1 MNTPS
6 NDRYLE
12 FRVPDTLNEQTFLRL
27 AVQAAVKAY
36 RKNHPCLPS
45 WPVRR
50 QRLTP
55 LDISLSEAEGG
66 GRRFP

>member
-1 MNTPS
+1 MNPSS

-27 AVQAAVKAY
+27 AVEAAMRTY

-55 LDISLSEAEGG
+55 LGVSRQRG
-66 GRRFP
+66 